1 MKFEPGVALF
11 GVVIASMLMPGAFDL
26 VEWANVVDRRA
37 GVFTYA
43 LWLYVASVTISA
55 IGAYGVLV
63 LCKWLSSVA
72 ISRA

>member
-11 GVVIASMLMPGAFDL
+11 GVVVASILMPGAFAL
-26 VEWANVVDRRA
+26 IQWLGMVDPRA

-43 LWLYVASVTISA
+43 LWLYVASVTISV
-55 IGAYGVLV
+55 IGAYGFLA
-63 LCKWLSSVA
+63 LCKWLSLVT

>member
-1 MKFEPGVALF
+1 MKFEPCVALF
-11 GVVIASMLMPGAFDL
+11 GVVIASILMPGAFEL
-26 VEWANVVDRRA
+26 IEWASVVDPRA

-55 IGAYGVLV
+55 IGAYGILV
-63 LCKWLSSVA
+63 LCKWLSSVT